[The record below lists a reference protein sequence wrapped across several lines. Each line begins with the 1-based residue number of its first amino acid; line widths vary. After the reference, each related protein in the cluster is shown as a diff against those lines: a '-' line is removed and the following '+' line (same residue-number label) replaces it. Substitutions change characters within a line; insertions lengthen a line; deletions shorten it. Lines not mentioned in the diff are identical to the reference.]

1 MLRSVGGVERNAVT
15 DSSSAATAAQPV
27 PGRWK
32 ALAVLAAGLSLIIL
46 DGTIVGVALPTMIS
60 ALNLNLTDAQWV
72 SAIYNVIFAALLLGA
87 GRLGDRV
94 GRRTTFAAGV
104 VLFIGGSLLAAMAS
118 GSGSLIASRA
128 VQGVGGALV
137 LPSTLSSV
145 NSLFQGKDRAA
156 AFGIWGAVMS
166 GMAALGPLLGGVLTE
181 YASWRWIFWVNLPLG
196 LLVLAGIAAWVPQT
210 RGKQAGKGVDVDGL
224 LTSALGFGL
233 LVFGLI
239 EATSLGWWTKK
250 ETLKVFG
257 WSWPESWSMSP
268 VPWAIAIGL
277 VFIALFIGWENH
289 RAKVGRDALIDLTLF
304 RVGTFSWGNLTAATV
319 AIGEFSLMFV
329 LPLFLVNSVGL
340 STVRTGVVLAAMA
353 LGAFFSGASARHL
366 AARVGAPG
374 VVVLGL
380 LAWTVGAQAS
390 TWFVMLTLVVYGIG
404 LGLASA
410 QLTSTVLHDIPQE
423 HSGAGSA
430 TQSTVRQLGSAF
442 GAAIAGSALG
452 SAMSHTIP
460 DEVSSIS
467 GVPTKVLDKLVRATQ
482 DSAGSAI
489 TGLRNAPP
497 GSPSVRPLGDSRDAV
512 IHGLETGFAHAAA
525 WSIGFSALFLVL
537 GLLGSFMVMRQA
549 HKQEA

>member
-1 MLRSVGGVERNAVT
+1 M
-15 DSSSAATAAQPV
+15 
-27 PGRWK
+27 
-32 ALAVLAAGLSLIIL
+32 
-46 DGTIVGVALPTMIS
+46 
-60 ALNLNLTDAQWV
+60 
-72 SAIYNVIFAALLLGA
+72 
-87 GRLGDRV
+87 
-94 GRRTTFAAGV
+94 
-104 VLFIGGSLLAAMAS
+104 LAAMAS
-118 GSGSLIASRA
+118 DSGSLIASRA

-145 NSLFQGKDRAA
+145 NSLFQGEDRAA

-210 RGKQAGKGVDVDGL
+210 RGKQAEKGVDVDGL
-224 LTSALGFGL
+224 LTSAIGFGL

-277 VFIALFIGWENH
+277 VFIALFIVWENH

-380 LAWTVGAQAS
+380 ALEVVGVGLLAWTVGAQAS

-460 DEVSSIS
+460 DEVSSTS

-489 TGLRNAPP
+489 TGLRNA
-497 GSPSVRPLGDSRDAV
+497 SPDSPFIRSLGDARNAV

-549 HKQEA
+549 RRQEA

>member
-1 MLRSVGGVERNAVT
+1 MSET
-15 DSSSAATAAQPV
+15 TSAATAAQPF

-72 SAIYNVIFAALLLGA
+72 NAIYNVIFAALLLGA

-104 VLFIGGSLLAAMAS
+104 VLFVAGSLLAATAS
-118 GSGSLIASRA
+118 GPGSLIASRA

-137 LPSTLSSV
+137 LPCTLSSV

-196 LLVLAGIAAWVPQT
+196 LLVLVGIAAWVPQT
-210 RGKQAGKGVDVDGL
+210 RGKPAEKGVDVGGV
-224 LTSALGFGL
+224 LTSAIGFGL

-239 EATSLGWWTKK
+239 EATTLGWWDKK
-250 ETLKVFG
+250 QTFKVFG
-257 WSWPESWSMSP
+257 WEWPSGWSMSP

-277 VFIALFIGWENH
+277 VFIGLFVVWEHH
-289 RAKVGRDALIDLTLF
+289 RAKVGRDALRDLTLF

-319 AIGEFSLMFV
+319 AIGEFSLTFV
-329 LPLFLVNSVGL
+329 LPLFLVNSLGL

-353 LGAFFSGASARHL
+353 LGSFLSGASARHL
-366 AARVGAPG
+366 AARMGATG

-380 LAWTVGAQAS
+380 SLEVIGVGLLAWVVGAQGS
-390 TWFVMLTLVVYGIG
+390 TWLNVLTLVVYGIG

-410 QLTSTVLHDIPQE
+410 QLTSTVLHDIPADQ
-423 HSGAGSA
+423 SGAGSA
-430 TQSTVRQLGSAF
+430 TQSTVRQLGSAL

-452 SAMSHTIP
+452 SAMNHTIP
-460 DEVSSIS
+460 DAVTSARR
-467 GVPTKVLDKLVRATQ
+467 VPARALDTLVRATQ
-482 DSAGSAI
+482 SSAGSVI
-489 TGLRNAPP
+489 PGLRNAPP
-497 GSPSVRPLGDSRDAV
+497 TSPFIRPLGESRDAV
-512 IHGLETGFAHAAA
+512 IGGLETGFAHAAA
-525 WSIGFSALFLVL
+525 WSIGLSSLFLII
-537 GLLGSFMVMRQA
+537 GLLGTIMVRHQA
-549 HKQEA
+549 RKQVS